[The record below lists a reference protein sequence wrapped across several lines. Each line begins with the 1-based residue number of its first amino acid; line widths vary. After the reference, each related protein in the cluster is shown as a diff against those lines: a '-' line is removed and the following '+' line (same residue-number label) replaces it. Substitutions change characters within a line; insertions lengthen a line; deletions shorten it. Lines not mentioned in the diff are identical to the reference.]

1 LARTMKYALLALVAV
16 LAFGGAARADQIGN
30 LTLTDCGGGSSGCPG
45 ATYSFDVNS
54 TSATLTILINGA
66 VTSGVNNVI
75 SGVNLGFTPSGNI
88 NNLQLTSNPGGGWS
102 TVDTGSLS
110 NSGCGGSNGAFVC
123 ASGAGVSITQGQ
135 SYAWTWTY
143 TLTDPNQIFN
153 ASDIHIGANYDPHNG
168 LIVSQT
174 GAVSTPEPGSLLLL
188 SLGLAGIPFLRRRT

>member
-1 LARTMKYALLALVAV
+1 MKYALLALVAV

-88 NNLQLTSNPGGGWS
+88 NNLQLASNPGGGWS

-188 SLGLAGIPFLRRRT
+188 CLGLAGIPFLRRRT